1 MIFQGLL
8 NISSIYLDNED
19 SLFNRLDQ
27 FFHDKINSF
36 IETNELDI
44 ADLEKSFPKL
54 LGIIKNN
61 LLKMG
66 FEEVELE
73 NAFLDPFIN
82 LNLTQDG
89 TYSSF
94 HKLYDSKLAP
104 IIYEVFL
111 EKIIDYLVDIND
123 VIQFMLNLK
132 LANLLSLE
140 FIVELKNLKDLI
152 NKYPEKKEHL
162 KKYLQIQDKL
172 EKKLEINKKKIELLE
187 DLPDPKEKL
196 QLLYLIY
203 RIINF
208 FHLEKKFDFT
218 HIKNYLSNNLDEWLI
233 TIPLVTLRNPDL
245 YYCGL
250 YLADQLNLKLDKKK
264 VKNFLLNLY
273 EEGID
278 EFEAPLMQ
286 ATDGVYYLLKSTQY
300 MKLWLTNEQLYKLIE
315 TDPRFFKS
323 TYLKTLETSQL
334 VVILKI
340 YSFIHARN
348 IDENIYAILEELE
361 QRITSDGIKQF
372 RDGFVS
378 SEATY
383 YVVFSYYM
391 RNTLEKLKEFGLLET
406 IMSRI
411 YRNLELLEFSED
423 TNFDLISELLYS
435 FENLKLFNCIET
447 REMILKMAEYLFP
460 PEITEKLSSSSELIR
475 PQARFRHLKVDRI
488 TGEAHY

>member
-27 FFHDKINSF
+27 FFLDKINLLV
-36 IETNELDI
+36 ETNELNI
-44 ADLEKSFPKL
+44 KDLDKSFPKL
-54 LGIIKNN
+54 LEIIKEN

-66 FEEVELE
+66 FVEEELE

-82 LNLTQDG
+82 IDNLEFG
-89 TYSSF
+89 TFSSI
-94 HKLYDSKLAP
+94 HQLYDLKLAP
-104 IIYEVFL
+104 IIYEIFL

-132 LANLLSLE
+132 SANFLSLE
-140 FIVELKNLKDLI
+140 FIVELRNLKDLL

-172 EKKLEINKKKIELLE
+172 EKKLEINKSKIELLE
-187 DLPDPKEKL
+187 DLPDLKEKL

-203 RIINF
+203 RIISF

-218 HIKNYLSNNLDEWLI
+218 HLKNYLSDNIDEWLI

-264 VKNFLLNLY
+264 VREFLFNLY

-278 EFEAPLMQ
+278 EFEAPIIQ
-286 ATDGVYYLLKSTQY
+286 ATDGVYYLLKATQY
-300 MKLWLTNEQLYKLIE
+300 MKVWLTNEQLSKLIE
-315 TDPRFFKS
+315 TDPKFFDVS
-323 TYLKTLETSQL
+323 YLKNLETSQL

-340 YSFIHARN
+340 YGFIHARN
-348 IDENIYAILEELE
+348 VDDNIYAILEELE
-361 QRITSDGIKQF
+361 QRITPEGIKQF

-383 YVVFSYYM
+383 YVVFCYYM
-391 RNTLEKLKEFGLLET
+391 RNTLEKLKEYGLLES
-406 IMSRI
+406 IISRI

-447 REMILKMAEYLFP
+447 REMILKMAKYLFP
-460 PEITEKLSSSSELIR
+460 PEIVEKLSTSSELSRI
-475 PQARFRHLKVDRI
+475 QARFRHLKVNRI
-488 TGEAHY
+488 TGETNY

>member
-8 NISSIYLDNED
+8 NISSLYLDNED

-27 FFHDKINSF
+27 FFHDKINIF
-36 IETNELDI
+36 IDSNELSND
-44 ADLEKSFPKL
+44 DLDNSSPKL
-54 LGIIKNN
+54 LEIIKVD
-61 LLKMG
+61 LQELG
-66 FEEVELE
+66 FEEEELE

-82 LNLTQDG
+82 LNQTEIG
-89 TYSSF
+89 SFSSI
-94 HKLYDSKLAP
+94 HKFYDLKLAP

-111 EKIIDYLVDIND
+111 EKIVDYLVDIND
-123 VIQFMLNLK
+123 VNQLMLNLK
-132 LANLLSLE
+132 SANFLSLE
-140 FIVELKNLKDLI
+140 FIVELKNLKELI
-152 NKYPEKKEHL
+152 NKYPDKKEHL
-162 KKYLQIQDKL
+162 KKYLQIQDNL
-172 EKKLEINKKKIELLE
+172 EKKLGINIKKIELLE
-187 DLPDPKEKL
+187 DLSNAKEKL
-196 QLLYLIY
+196 QLLYIIY

-208 FHLEKKFDFT
+208 FRLEKQFDFT
-218 HIKNYLSNNLDEWLI
+218 HIKNYLSNNMDEWLT

-250 YLADQLNLKLDKKK
+250 YLADQLNIKLDKKK
-264 VKNFLLNLY
+264 VKDFLLNLY

-278 EFEAPLMQ
+278 EFEAPLIQ

-300 MKLWLTNEQLYKLIE
+300 MKLWLTNEQINRLIE
-315 TDPRFFKS
+315 TDPKFFDS
-323 TYLKTLETSQL
+323 SSLKNLETSQL

-361 QRITSDGIKQF
+361 QRITPEGIKQF

-383 YVVFSYYM
+383 YVVFCNYM
-391 RNTLEKLKEFGLLET
+391 RNSLDKLKEFGLLES
-406 IMSRI
+406 IISRI

-447 REMILKMAEYLFP
+447 QEMILKMAKYLFP
-460 PEITEKLSSSSELIR
+460 PEVVEKLLSSSELNR
-475 PQARFRHLKVDRI
+475 FQARFRHLKVNRI
-488 TGEAHY
+488 TGETYY